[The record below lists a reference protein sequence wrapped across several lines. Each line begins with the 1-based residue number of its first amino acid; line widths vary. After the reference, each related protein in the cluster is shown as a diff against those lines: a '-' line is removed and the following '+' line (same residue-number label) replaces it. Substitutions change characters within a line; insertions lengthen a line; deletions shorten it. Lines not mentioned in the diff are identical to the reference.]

1 MSKLVPVKIIASKI
15 FELRDRKIMLDTDLA
30 ELYGVPTKV
39 LIQAVKRNLSRF
51 PGDFMFQLTR
61 NEFNNLRSQI
71 VTSSWGGRR
80 YPPYV
85 FTEQGVAMLSSVL
98 NSQRAI
104 LVNVQVMRAFV
115 QLRGLVLTHKE
126 LVNRVESLERK
137 FGEHDIKVKYI
148 FEAIRQLLEPPEEKA
163 RPKIGFHRD

>member
-1 MSKLVPVKIIASKI
+1 
-15 FELRDRKIMLDTDLA
+15 
-30 ELYGVPTKV
+30 
-39 LIQAVKRNLSRF
+39 
-51 PGDFMFQLTR
+51 MFQLTR

-104 LVNVQVMRAFV
+104 LVNVQIMRAFV

-126 LVNRVESLERK
+126 LINSVKSLERK
-137 FGEHDIKVKYI
+137 FGEHDIKIKYI
-148 FEAIRQLLEPPEEKA
+148 FEAIRQLLEAPQEEKSKP
-163 RPKIGFHRD
+163 RIGFHRD